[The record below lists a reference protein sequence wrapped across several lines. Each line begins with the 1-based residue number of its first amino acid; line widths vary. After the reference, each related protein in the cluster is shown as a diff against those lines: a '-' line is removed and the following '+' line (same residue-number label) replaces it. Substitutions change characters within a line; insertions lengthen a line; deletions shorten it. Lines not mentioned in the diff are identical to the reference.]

1 MKKKI
6 AVLLSPL
13 VVTGALAGCAGDNS
27 NNSGDALSENSSSVS
42 ENTSDEQTNIDKALA
57 LIHTFA
63 DGDTETA
70 RDLLDENYI
79 QHNLAYGTGE
89 DAFNDSV
96 ESLASAD
103 VPTTVENVRAFTQLV
118 DI

>member
-6 AVLLSPL
+6 AVLLSAL
-13 VVTGALAGCAGDNS
+13 VVTGALAGCSGDNS
-27 NNSGDALSENSSSVS
+27 KNSGDALSENSSSVS

-89 DAFNDSV
+89 DAFIDSV

-103 VPTTVENVRAFTQLV
+103 VPTTVENVRAFTQLEE
-118 DI
+118 I